1 MDSMLFPKG
10 DTAKRVLND
19 NSFDDH
25 GKVFYIEKIPR
36 EDNLDTVSTYEKILI
51 GYLTSRIRVRQ
62 IICRV
67 VYGRIHEACV

>member
-1 MDSMLFPKG
+1 MTMARYSISRKSL
-10 DTAKRVLND
+10 
-19 NSFDDH
+19 
-25 GKVFYIEKIPR
+25 EKIHR
-36 EDNLDTVSTYEKILI
+36 EDNLDTVSSYEKILI

>member
-36 EDNLDTVSTYEKILI
+36 ENP
-51 GYLTSRIRVRQ
+51 SRRQ
-62 IICRV
+62 F
-67 VYGRIHEACV
+67 GHGK